1 MYEINDFDNMSDTE
15 LLSILDDNDDSCTKK
30 VNKNKCSS
38 CDGNKIV
45 TDISNGI
52 MVCRDCGQIKE
63 YIIDNN
69 PEWRKYNNTK
79 SYMER
84 CTVASNPFLPKSS
97 LGTSIGGN
105 YKSRLKMLHTW
116 TSMPYKERSLNNV
129 LKEIKMKCSKGNIY
143 KCIQDEAMIMY
154 KGIDDCHYK
163 QGPSKGKP
171 IITRGANR
179 RSLIAACVY
188 FACKLR
194 NESRSIREIGNIFGL
209 DYTEVTRGCKTFLKL
224 RKLMKIKYKFNPS
237 TPEHFIPRFCKKLNI
252 KKKFADEAVKI
263 AKNAHRLNIA
273 SVHTPLSI
281 ATGAMLI
288 MAEEH
293 KLPLTKKVISDNFG
307 VSDVTVTKAYKIIK
321 PQIKILKS
329 NEATEFY
336 IKIMEMDR
344 EKIIKNN
351 KKKMFASSYCILFSN
366 STDKIYNEI
375 KKNNIN
381 IINTINNTSREYNK
395 FIKEIDF

>member
-1 MYEINDFDNMSDTE
+1 MDNMNDFDNMSDIE
-15 LLSILDDNDDSCTKK
+15 LLSMLDDNTDSIKE
-30 VNKNKCSS
+30 NKNKCSN
-38 CDGNKIV
+38 CDGNKFI
-45 TDISNGI
+45 THTSGGY
-52 MVCRDCGQIKE
+52 MVCHDCGQIKE

-69 PEWRKYNNTK
+69 PEWRKYNNTR

-84 CTVASNPFLPKSS
+84 CTVATNPYLPKSS

-105 YKSRLKMLHTW
+105 FRSRLKMLHTW

-129 LKEIKMKCSKGNIY
+129 LKEIKVRCNKGNIY
-143 KCIQDEAMIMY
+143 KCIQDEASIMY
-154 KGIDDCHYK
+154 KGIDDCHYLK
-163 QGPSKGKP
+163 GPSKGKP

-194 NESRSIREIGNIFGL
+194 NESRSIREIGNIFEL

-224 RKLMKIKYKFNPS
+224 RKLMKIQYKFNPS
-237 TPEHFIPRFCKKLNI
+237 SPDHFIPRFCKKLNI

-263 AKNAHRLNIA
+263 AKNTHKLNIA

-307 VSDVTVTKAYKIIK
+307 VSDVTVTKA
-321 PQIKILKS
+321 
-329 NEATEFY
+329 
-336 IKIMEMDR
+336 
-344 EKIIKNN
+344 
-351 KKKMFASSYCILFSN
+351 
-366 STDKIYNEI
+366 
-375 KKNNIN
+375 
-381 IINTINNTSREYNK
+381 
-395 FIKEIDF
+395 